1 MDIPGHVPSGMRLWE
16 MPQTSAQSAEFAD
29 ELIGS
34 QKGQPMTGNNADR
47 EQFKHDPLQSPAK
60 PMTPLIRDAI
70 VQAAI
75 EAGDGDMVSY
85 LKEQAKKHPSAFL
98 TLLGKVLPM
107 QVTGVDGEVIKTR
120 IEFSIVD
127 PKQ

>member
-1 MDIPGHVPSGMRLWE
+1 MAASKAN
-16 MPQTSAQSAEFAD
+16 S
-29 ELIGS
+29 
-34 QKGQPMTGNNADR
+34 DR
-47 EQFKHDPLQSPAK
+47 ENIEPEPLDK
-60 PMTPLIRDAI
+60 PVTPLIRDAI

-75 EAGDGDMVSY
+75 DAGEGDMVTY
-85 LKEQAKKHPSAFL
+85 LKRQAEKHPSAFL

-127 PKQ
+127 PK

>member
-1 MDIPGHVPSGMRLWE
+1 MSTGSNRLHRLASRQLKGRARPG
-16 MPQTSAQSAEFAD
+16 
-29 ELIGS
+29 
-34 QKGQPMTGNNADR
+34 
-47 EQFKHDPLQSPAK
+47 
-60 PMTPLIRDAI
+60 TPLIRDAI

-75 EAGDGDMVSY
+75 EAGNGDMVAY
-85 LKEQAKKHPSAFL
+85 LRQQAETHPSAFL

-127 PKQ
+127 PKR

>member
-1 MDIPGHVPSGMRLWE
+1 MTTGSNRPHRFATRRMKGRARPG
-16 MPQTSAQSAEFAD
+16 
-29 ELIGS
+29 
-34 QKGQPMTGNNADR
+34 
-47 EQFKHDPLQSPAK
+47 
-60 PMTPLIRDAI
+60 TPLIRDAI

-75 EAGDGDMVSY
+75 EAGNGDMVAY
-85 LKEQAKKHPSAFL
+85 LRQQAETHPSAFL

-127 PKQ
+127 PKR

>member
-1 MDIPGHVPSGMRLWE
+1 MTAKTRG
-16 MPQTSAQSAEFAD
+16 
-29 ELIGS
+29 GS
-34 QKGQPMTGNNADR
+34 TP
-47 EQFKHDPLQSPAK
+47 H
-60 PMTPLIRDAI
+60 TPLIRDAI

-75 EAGDGDMVSY
+75 EAGEGSMVAY
-85 LKEQAKKHPSAFL
+85 LRQQAEKHPSAFL

-127 PKQ
+127 PKR

>member
-1 MDIPGHVPSGMRLWE
+1 MKSAARRENIAPCQARNRSKPG
-16 MPQTSAQSAEFAD
+16 
-29 ELIGS
+29 
-34 QKGQPMTGNNADR
+34 
-47 EQFKHDPLQSPAK
+47 
-60 PMTPLIRDAI
+60 TPLIRDAI

-75 EAGDGDMVSY
+75 EAGDGDMVAY
-85 LKEQAKKHPSAFL
+85 LRQQAEKHPSAFL

-127 PKQ
+127 PKR